1 MAAPVT
7 ALFRKR
13 KPRQKRNRNGKK
25 SDCRKWRRIGHFW
38 PQRRVKFSCPQPP
51 VRLGHPPRRR
61 PPRRFTRRNQNQ
73 NRRPNPPRNR
83 RQRRLRWRRLR
94 QNRRPNQRRKN
105 LTLTRQTPVPRKRKL
120 RKRSQLRLNRPKKN
134 RRKAR
139 RLKTAQVKEPHR
151 GRAAVALVA
160 ARTTRS
166 SVGTAACCMTAST
179 ANGPSL
185 RRLQV
190 PEEKIPSS

>member
-38 PQRRVKFSCPQPP
+38 PRRRVKFSCPQPP
-51 VRLGHPPRRR
+51 VRLGHPRRRR
-61 PPRRFTRRNQNQ
+61 PRCRFTRRNQNRKKRRSPLQNQ

-105 LTLTRQTPVPRKRKL
+105 LTLTRKTPIQRKRK
-120 RKRSQLRLNRPKKN
+120 
-134 RRKAR
+134 
-139 RLKTAQVKEPHR
+139 
-151 GRAAVALVA
+151 
-160 ARTTRS
+160 
-166 SVGTAACCMTAST
+166 
-179 ANGPSL
+179 
-185 RRLQV
+185 
-190 PEEKIPSS
+190 